1 MGWEFVST
9 TGRGVFR
16 YPNFW
21 STFSKN
27 IADSL
32 ELEQKSRLKSWP
44 NFNFERLQQLVS
56 HEDSSS
62 EDDFGCQIWI
72 AASFCHNK
80 DTLSPKND
88 QRLLAHLHAPGSH
101 QSSLNKGSDGV
112 TDKARQWSDLDPT
125 KTIMITIWWGKTL
138 MNMIWQQ
145 IRYDSEN
152 CHDNNLMTKPWWLR
166 YDDCARL
173 GFDPG
178 SRSCHSPSTPSHSL
192 CDQTSA
198 NCISSLMLKCICN
211 QQELYFFT
219 HAQVYFVD

>member
-1 MGWEFVST
+1 
-9 TGRGVFR
+9 
-16 YPNFW
+16 
-21 STFSKN
+21 
-27 IADSL
+27 
-32 ELEQKSRLKSWP
+32 
-44 NFNFERLQQLVS
+44 
-56 HEDSSS
+56 
-62 EDDFGCQIWI
+62 
-72 AASFCHNK
+72 
-80 DTLSPKND
+80 
-88 QRLLAHLHAPGSH
+88 
-101 QSSLNKGSDGV
+101 
-112 TDKARQWSDLDPT
+112 
-125 KTIMITIWWGKTL
+125 

-211 QQELYFFT
+211 QHELYFFT
-219 HAQVYFVD
+219 HAQVYLCTGTNCISSFMINCIGATVQIVFFKFMMKFICATAQIVFFHSCSSVFLYQHTLYFFHSCSSVFVTSTNCISSLMLKCIWHQRKLNLFFHDQVHLCDSANCIFYSWWSVFV

>member
-1 MGWEFVST
+1 MFHDKAKRTQQGNLLECVST

-21 STFSKN
+21 STFFKN

-32 ELEQKSRLKSWP
+32 GLEL
-44 NFNFERLQQLVS
+44 
-56 HEDSSS
+56 
-62 EDDFGCQIWI
+62 
-72 AASFCHNK
+72 
-80 DTLSPKND
+80 
-88 QRLLAHLHAPGSH
+88 
-101 QSSLNKGSDGV
+101 
-112 TDKARQWSDLDPT
+112 
-125 KTIMITIWWGKTL
+125 
-138 MNMIWQQ
+138 
-145 IRYDSEN
+145 DSEN
-152 CHDNNLMTKPWWLR
+152 CHDYNLMTKPWWLR

-211 QQELYFFT
+211 QHELYLFT
-219 HAQVYFVD
+219 HAQVYLCTISSFMIKCILLIHDEVYLCNSASCIFSLMLKCICNQYKP